1 MKYIRDISATT
12 GFATVIGSPLSHSKS
27 PLIYNTSFELDKLNL
42 VYLAFETSED
52 ETIDRIQALKS

>member
-1 MKYIRDISATT
+1 MDDVAIGVEVIVTT
-12 GFATVIGSPLSHSKS
+12 
-27 PLIYNTSFELDKLNL
+27 LIYNTSFELDKLNL